1 MKSSR
6 SLEIRTRFLWR
17 GTLKTRAVTTTVSH
31 CTSVQRKTSFQVRM
45 AMKCHYLWGTSAWGT
60 SVLILATKLIPRQ
73 KGTWWKEPVI
83 SKCVFLRVGSAGGE
97 EESEKSPE
105 GIMDQNVSGDL
116 QEKILTDSDLDD
128 EVQLQSNAPTS
139 SSSRTT
145 AASVDRTIPYR
156 PTGPTAGS
164 GSSCIEP
171 VGVCIVL
178 CSVLKYDSNGEYPD
192 RFMRP
197 KVLRYCI
204 LLQVAS
210 PSGSSARSRLRLP
223 RERRRTRL
231 RLAPPAPEDQTAE
244 DDTVLGSSPISQGGY
259 VDDDTL
265 PDLEPP
271 SRHCNGQDQ
280 RPRGYIDYIEILSD
294 SSDNTE
300 EGAEVPVSIE
310 PRLALA
316 HTGESEM
323 YVSKNYF

>member
-1 MKSSR
+1 
-6 SLEIRTRFLWR
+6 
-17 GTLKTRAVTTTVSH
+17 
-31 CTSVQRKTSFQVRM
+31 
-45 AMKCHYLWGTSAWGT
+45 
-60 SVLILATKLIPRQ
+60 
-73 KGTWWKEPVI
+73 
-83 SKCVFLRVGSAGGE
+83 
-97 EESEKSPE
+97 
-105 GIMDQNVSGDL
+105 
-116 QEKILTDSDLDD
+116 
-128 EVQLQSNAPTS
+128 
-139 SSSRTT
+139 
-145 AASVDRTIPYR
+145 
-156 PTGPTAGS
+156 
-164 GSSCIEP
+164 
-171 VGVCIVL
+171 
-178 CSVLKYDSNGEYPD
+178 
-192 RFMRP
+192 MRP

-210 PSGSSARSRLRLP
+210 TSGSSARSRLRLP

-310 PRLALA
+310 PRPTGAQ
-316 HTGESEM
+316 TGESEM
-323 YVSKNYF
+323 YVSTLLLSLQSLFLFGVPVQERDKPESAGDQIAMCMAFVSVTGPVCPCSALCQLCVNGWWTRSSAS